1 MDRARER
8 GGGEKEAAVKEAA
21 KVFHAKTRQLNS
33 LLYGEVRHLPPRLTM
48 RRSAKGQRVEG
59 GGISYQSPKISGDP
73 GRTISA

>member
-1 MDRARER
+1 MRERGR

-48 RRSAKGQRVEG
+48 RRSAKGQTG
-59 GGISYQSPKISGDP
+59 GLQGEE
-73 GRTISA
+73 